1 MVQLAEKLNKE
12 YSDWEK
18 KVGGTQALEKVND
31 TYKETVKYA
40 EKVAKEAGI
49 KLPHLKTP
57 TNAKELN
64 EYLEAVRKVM
74 ETAKGLK
81 GGKKAA
87 IELAVKISNNVSAE
101 DQKAIE
107 EKLKALAD
115 KISRT
120 KTAKEFYDKV
130 LNLTGDY

>member
-1 MVQLAEKLNKE
+1 M
-12 YSDWEK
+12 
-18 KVGGTQALEKVND
+18 EKVND